1 MTALARWLRRELELR
16 GLTQQAAAVHAG
28 VSVATVSDMLRKGH
42 VPRMETLFRLA
53 DYLETPR
60 EEVLRLAAQIPL
72 SEEEAAE
79 GEPLVQELVE
89 EFRKLPEEWQEVVL
103 DQVMTYARLV
113 SLPRS
118 RIVGEKEGEEREER
132 REEKGESR
140 AA

>member
-1 MTALARWLRRELELR
+1 MGMTALARWLKRELELR

-42 VPRMETLFRLA
+42 IPRMETLFRLA

-72 SEEEAAE
+72 SEEEAA
-79 GEPLVQELVE
+79 GREPLVQELVE
-89 EFRKLPEEWQEVVL
+89 EFRKLPDEWQEVVL
-103 DQVMTYARLV
+103 DQVATYARLV

-118 RIVGEKEGEEREER
+118 RIVGEEEEKEGKP
-132 REEKGESR
+132 EEKGESR